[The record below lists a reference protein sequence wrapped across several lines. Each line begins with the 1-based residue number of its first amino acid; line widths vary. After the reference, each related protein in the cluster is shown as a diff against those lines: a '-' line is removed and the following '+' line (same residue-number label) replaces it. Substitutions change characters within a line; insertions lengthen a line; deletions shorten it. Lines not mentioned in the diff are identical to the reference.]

1 MAGEGSKLIYYAK
14 GGRGNLVVF
23 TIVKGPL
30 TNELDGVLE
39 NNEVLNI

>member
-30 TNELDGVLE
+30 TNESDEVLE